1 MDYYYYYYYYYYYFD
16 NLIIGEGGFEL
27 CMSPLE
33 TPEIS
38 IPVELQGSWYNNLFV
53 INTMLIKYF
62 KS

>member
-1 MDYYYYYYYYYYYFD
+1 MNYYYYYFD